1 MKNKRSR
8 TSDASKL
15 QGGRRGGIRIS
26 HLVFLLIGMA
36 LMGLASV
43 LRPGLTPPPASA
55 VAIQSSN
62 ASPAAQSAPWGELEY
77 SRFALGQPE
86 VYLPDSTNQI
96 PAPAWYFEKTTPEQV
111 TALFNAVETSADMRK
126 LLLDTNRWQR
136 EGDTV
141 IVNPTSEILLGLGR
155 PARQRI
161 YSLLA
166 RSQVNVPQ
174 QFPFRFRADGFDQW
188 FAHSRLAPEKLELV
202 RSLTYTN
209 RGGSVCLADI
219 DVLQEK
225 LGPDDFRDVF
235 ASLYSE
241 QSLFLSLRVNPST
254 DVNALAR
261 YWGRGGR
268 EQEVLAI
275 LKSVAKSPGGG
286 TVNVAYLLPQFARLR
301 LYTFA
306 PATTNSAATGQDCFW
321 TALNF
326 FKRESEVQVT
336 DSSSVDTL
344 TREHRETR
352 DPPSFGDVVL
362 FLESRKPV
370 HACVYIADDVVFTKN
385 GVNYHQPWVLM
396 KMSDL
401 RPRYATDRAM
411 SMVVLRAKHL

>member
-1 MKNKRSR
+1 MKNKQAK
-8 TSDASKL
+8 TS
-15 QGGRRGGIRIS
+15 GGIRIS
-26 HLVFLLIGMA
+26 HLVFLLTGMGLMA
-36 LMGLASV
+36 LAGIFK
-43 LRPGLTPPPASA
+43 PGPTPRAASA
-55 VAIQSSN
+55 VAIQQ
-62 ASPAAQSAPWGELEY
+62 AQSKSAPWGELEY

-86 VYLPDSTNQI
+86 AYLPDSTNQL
-96 PAPAWYFEKTTPEQV
+96 PAPAWYFERTTPQQV
-111 TALFNAVETSADMRK
+111 EELFTSVETTPTMRL
-126 LLLDTNRWQR
+126 LLLDTNRWQT

-141 IVNPTSEILLGLGR
+141 IVNPTMELLLGLGR
-155 PARQRI
+155 PARQCI
-161 YSLLA
+161 YSILG
-166 RSQVNVPQ
+166 RSPINMPQ
-174 QFPFRFRADGFDQW
+174 YYPFRFRADGFDEW

-225 LGPDDFRDVF
+225 LGPNDFRDIF
-235 ASLYSE
+235 ESLYSE
-241 QSLFLSLRVNPST
+241 QSVFLSLRVNAST

-268 EQEVLAI
+268 EQEVLAM

-286 TVNVAYLLPQFARLR
+286 SVNVAYLLPQFARLR

-306 PATTNSAATGQDCFW
+306 PATTNSVATGQDCFW

-326 FKRESEVQVT
+326 FKSENEVQMT
-336 DSSSVDTL
+336 NGSSADKL
-344 TREHRETR
+344 IREYRETR
-352 DPPSFGDVVL
+352 EPPSFGDVVL
-362 FLESRKPV
+362 FLERRDPV

-401 RPRYATDRAM
+401 LPRYATDRAM
-411 SMVVLRAKHL
+411 SMVVLRQK